1 MTFAKKV
8 GIAFSLMAAATL
20 SAHFVWMESPAL
32 KVGETARIRIGNG
45 HEVGNSESAMSRD
58 GLSSWALSPS
68 GKKADLK
75 FAVDGKWLVSDFPVK
90 EAGAHRFVMV
100 QDRGVFSQT
109 TKGFKP
115 GGRDVHPDAKKATKY
130 WRSAIA
136 YGSTDTKQA
145 PQQPQGLDLELTAQR
160 QGNDIHLTVYQAGKP
175 LSGIALSVA
184 VVGTEDGKEIGKSD
198 AQGKFVYKVATGSKG
213 PVVFLATI
221 LKEATQ
227 GANYDVSNK
236 TAAAYLNW

>member
-8 GIAFSLMAAATL
+8 GITFSMMAAASL
-20 SAHFVWMESPAL
+20 SAHFVWMESSAL

-45 HEVGNSESAMSRD
+45 HEVGKSESAMSMD

-75 FAVDGKWLVSDFPVK
+75 FAADGKWLVTDFAVK

-115 GGRDVHPDAKKATKY
+115 GGREVHPDAKKATKY

-136 YGSTDTKQA
+136 YGSTDAKQE
-145 PQQPQGLDLELTAQR
+145 PQQPLGLDLELAAHKR
-160 QGNDIHLTVYQAGKP
+160 GNDVHLTVYQSGNP
-175 LSGIALSVA
+175 LSGIALSIA
-184 VVGTEDGKEIGKSD
+184 VVGVEEGKEIGKSD
-198 AQGKFVYKVATGSKG
+198 AQGKFVYKVPSGSKG

-221 LKEATQ
+221 LKEAPQ
-227 GANYDVSNK
+227 GSNYDVSNK